1 MRFTTNF
8 VYRTSNEI
16 IHALH
21 HLPPLKEWS
30 LYLITA
36 TACEASAESFR
47 SLYSRFYKRC
57 MSESEESIELLPYSH
72 SPLPEADWDLKS
84 DLSVTNEYMN
94 NFKTKMYDP
103 CEDVEI
109 QYTEDDSFLIDQ
121 DDTSVDTNKIY
132 SRYSSFRTNSSPYT
146 NALDATAPDST
157 SPRQPLIR
165 ATSRSNMKENS
176 LGIKR
181 WNTIRQQQEARF
193 AILRTVRARA
203 YHRLNDN
210 DSMDSSMSI
219 DEPPVEIQDTHENA
233 SWTTLLLGAE
243 KTNQELQKYLAP
255 RDINKVTACRVP
267 SAKKSFHED
276 GQENESEDS
285 LWYGDHNNYYS
296 PLVD

>member
-103 CEDVEI
+103 CEDMEI

-146 NALDATAPDST
+146 NALDATAPNST
-157 SPRQPLIR
+157 SDI
-165 ATSRSNMKENS
+165 N
-176 LGIKR
+176 
-181 WNTIRQQQEARF
+181 
-193 AILRTVRARA
+193 
-203 YHRLNDN
+203 
-210 DSMDSSMSI
+210 
-219 DEPPVEIQDTHENA
+219 
-233 SWTTLLLGAE
+233 
-243 KTNQELQKYLAP
+243 P
-255 RDINKVTACRVP
+255 RDISKQHERKLPRNQTLEHDSSTAGSKICNLTYSSSESLP
-267 SAKKSFHED
+267 SS
-276 GQENESEDS
+276 
-285 LWYGDHNNYYS
+285 
-296 PLVD
+296 